1 MTLLLIPGG
10 AAAAAALMTVWFVHR
25 RRFEVPCT
33 LDLESTHDHLHA
45 HVTLQGVQVEPGDRV
60 TVHGAPSRIP
70 YGEKLTLESE
80 ATVEQASWLQRQ
92 MIKVVGGREFY
103 ELYDVGFE
111 G

>member
-1 MTLLLIPGG
+1 MSLLLIPGG
-10 AAAAAALMTVWFVHR
+10 AAVAALMTAWFVQR
-25 RRFEVPCT
+25 RRVDVPCS

-45 HVTLQGVQVEPGDRV
+45 HVHLEGVEVEPGDRV

-70 YGEKLTLESE
+70 YGEKLTIQSE

-92 MIKVVGGREFY
+92 LIKIVGVREFY

>member
-1 MTLLLIPGG
+1 MSMLLVSG
-10 AAAAAALMTVWFVHR
+10 AIAALLAAWFLKR
-25 RRFEVPCT
+25 RRVDVPCS

-45 HVTLQGVQVEPGDRV
+45 HVILEGVEVEPGDRV
-60 TVHGAPSRIP
+60 TVHNAPSRIP
-70 YGEKLTLESE
+70 YGAKLTIQSE

-92 MIKVVGGREFY
+92 MIKIVGVREFY